1 MDTKNEFLQHFDEQ
15 PFHKYLGMTIE
26 ETSTDFARLRLKKT
40 QTTPSGIG
48 GSVNGGVIATLVD
61 MAALPAVFSNMKEG
75 SEAGGTA
82 DLQVTFLRQ
91 AHGEWIDAEATVIKR
106 GRNLC
111 TIEVNVVNNE
121 GLLCAKARV
130 LYALRSSV

>member
-1 MDTKNEFLQHFDEQ
+1 MDSNDEFFQHFDEQ

-26 ETSTDFARLRLKKT
+26 ETSSDYARLRLKKT
-40 QTTPSGIG
+40 ESTPSGIG

-61 MAALPAVFSNMKEG
+61 IAALPAVFSNMKEG
-75 SEAGGTA
+75 SQAGGTA

-91 AHGEWIDAEATVIKR
+91 AQGEWIDAEATVIKR

-111 TIEVNVVNNE
+111 AIEVNVVNNE
-121 GLLCAKARV
+121 GMLCAKARV
-130 LYALRSSV
+130 LYALRSAS